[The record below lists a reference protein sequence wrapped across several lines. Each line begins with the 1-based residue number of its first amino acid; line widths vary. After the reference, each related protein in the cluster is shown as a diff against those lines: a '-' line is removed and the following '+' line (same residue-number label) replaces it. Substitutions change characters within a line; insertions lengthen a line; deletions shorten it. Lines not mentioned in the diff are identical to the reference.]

1 MSLPVIDN
9 PTYTIKLHSV
19 DRPIKYR
26 PFLVKEEKILL
37 TALEGG
43 DTQDIVAVTKQ
54 IIKNCCLDE
63 DLVTND
69 LPAFDVEMLF
79 LNLRARSVGEIITIG
94 MRHPTADEEDGCTG
108 VTQVEIN
115 CNDIK
120 LHVNKDHK
128 DLIKLN
134 DKVSVQLRYPDID
147 RMTRPAEESQMDSIF
162 QITKACIAGIYD
174 KEEYHDIKNSSE
186 EELED
191 FIYSLNQGQFGKIVA
206 YFNTMPKLRHE
217 VSWTCQK
224 CGKKEK
230 VALEGLQSFFG

>member
-1 MSLPVIDN
+1 MALPSVET
-9 PTYTIKLHSV
+9 PTYTINLHSV
-19 DRPIKYR
+19 DRPVKYR

-43 DTQDIVAVTKQ
+43 DTKDIVQATKQ
-54 IIKNCCLDE
+54 IIKNCTLDE
-63 DLVTND
+63 DLDTEK
-69 LPAFDVEMLF
+69 LPSFDVEMLF
-79 LNLRARSVGEIITIG
+79 LNLRARSVGELITVG
-94 MRHPTADEEDGCTG
+94 MRHPDQNTCNGT
-108 VTQVEIN
+108 TTVEIN

-128 DLIKLN
+128 DLVKLN
-134 DKVSVQLRYPDID
+134 DQVSVQLRYPDID

-174 KEEYHDIKNSSE
+174 KEEYHDITNSTS

-191 FIYSLNQGQFGKIVA
+191 FTYSLNQSQFGKIVA

-217 VSWTCQK
+217 VSWKCDQ
-224 CGKKEK
+224 CGKNDK
-230 VALEGLQSFFG
+230 VVLEGLQSFFG

>member
-19 DRPIKYR
+19 DRPVKYR

-43 DTQDIVAVTKQ
+43 DTQDIVTATKQ

-63 DLVTND
+63 DLDTTD

-79 LNLRARSVGEIITIG
+79 LNLRARSVGEVITVG
-94 MRHPTADEEDGCTG
+94 MKHPTADEKDGCDGT
-108 VTQVEIN
+108 TQVEIN

-120 LHVNKDHK
+120 LHINKDHK
-128 DLIKLN
+128 DLIELD

-186 EELED
+186 EELEN
-191 FIYSLNQGQFGKIVA
+191 FIYSLNQNQFGKIVA

-217 VSWTCQK
+217 VSWQCEK
-224 CGKKEK
+224 CGKKDM
-230 VALEGLQSFFG
+230 VALEGLQAFFG

>member
-1 MSLPVIDN
+1 MALPVVET

-43 DTQDIVAVTKQ
+43 DTTDIVTATKQ

-63 DLVTND
+63 NLDTSE
-69 LPAFDVEMLF
+69 LPSFDVEMLF
-79 LNLRARSVGEIITIG
+79 LNLRARSVGEIIKIG
-94 MRHPTADEEDGCTG
+94 MRHPGESPECNG
-108 VTQVEIN
+108 VTSVDIN
-115 CNDIK
+115 CNEIK
-120 LHVNKDHK
+120 LAINKDHK

-174 KEEYHDIKNSSE
+174 KDEYHDVKNSSE
-186 EELED
+186 SELED
-191 FIYSLNQGQFGKIVA
+191 FIYSLDQKQFGKIVG
-206 YFNTMPKLRHE
+206 YFNTMPKLQHKVDFVCE
-217 VSWTCQK
+217 K
-224 CGKKEK
+224 CGKTES
-230 VALEGLQSFFG
+230 VVLEGLQSFFG